1 MMVSTP
7 TKKLLTVVVPCYN
20 SAAYMEK
27 AINSLL
33 VGGEEMDVLLVDDG
47 SKDETGVIA
56 DRLAKAHPSIIRV
69 IHQPNG
75 GHGSG
80 LNRGIETAQGIY
92 FKVVDSDDRLD
103 GDGLKALLDL
113 LRAHAEPGSQA
124 DLVVHDYV
132 YDHGE
137 EQAVFRISYTGPFPQ
152 DRLFTWS
159 ECRHFSISNQF
170 LIHAL
175 VYRVGLLREHSYT
188 LPERTFYEDN
198 LYVYQPLPWVEKLL
212 YLHKPVYGYNV
223 GREDQ
228 SVNEKNLIKRLDQLT
243 NMITQMAT
251 SWRKADLDA
260 LPRQLRRY
268 MINNVSGQI
277 WSLCAL
283 HRIDDAGAGR
293 KLNQEMWRAI
303 QSYDEDLYKALLRN
317 PMGHMAHWQTGLGKS
332 VLVGAYRLGHKIMK
346 FG

>member
-1 MMVSTP
+1 MSKV
-7 TKKLLTVVVPCYN
+7 KLLTVVVPCYN

-27 AINSLL
+27 AVNSLI

-47 SKDETGVIA
+47 SKDETGLIA
-56 DRLAKAHPSIIRV
+56 DRLAAEHPSIVRV

-80 LNRGIETAQGIY
+80 LNRGIETAKGIY

-103 GDGLKALLDL
+103 ADGLQALLNL
-113 LRAHAEPGSQA
+113 LRAHASPENQA

-137 EQAVFRISYTGPFPQ
+137 EQAVFGIDYRGPFPQ
-152 DRLFTWS
+152 EKLFTWD
-159 ECRHFSISNQF
+159 ECRRFSPSNQF
-170 LIHAL
+170 IIHCL
-175 VYRVGLLREHSYT
+175 VYRVEMLREHHYT
-188 LPERTFYEDN
+188 LPEHTFYEDN
-198 LYVYQPLPWVEKLL
+198 LYVYQPLPWVKKLL
-212 YLHKPVYGYNV
+212 YLHRAVYGYNV

-228 SVNEKNLIKRLDQLT
+228 SVNENNLIRRLDQLT
-243 NMITQMAT
+243 NMVTKMAT
-251 SWRKADLDA
+251 SWHMSDLDK
-260 LPRQLRRY
+260 LPKRLRQY

-283 HRIDDAGAGR
+283 HHIANTEESR
-293 KLNQEMWRAI
+293 KLNEDMWRAI
-303 QSYDEDLYKALLRN
+303 RSWDEAYYRAILRN
-317 PMGHMAHWQTGLGKS
+317 PIGRMAHWQTGLGKQI
-332 VLVGAYRLGHKIMK
+332 LVGVYRIGHKIMN